1 MESKDTVVGKK
12 KKDMGKIR
20 IVFSSMVLFVL
31 LVSEI
36 YMMIHSSDY
45 FAGLVTVTVL
55 LIAVLYILLTT
66 ILQVNYQRE
75 QLQNELFEEIVKS
88 EKASYLLM
96 RKSFDELNERIAVI
110 EENMKTPTEEIIE
123 AQKAIAKVSISRSK
137 ENADALMNSNDKLL
151 DKISNFEELL
161 VSYNEKLISQQKEV
175 VEHANKDII
184 LKQQEAMAKITEA
197 ELSIKNEFLQSVGR
211 FSQVPLQSVMPVS
224 QTIPSAQEEPF
235 QEVNS
240 FEAEPEED
248 SLDDLME
255 ESEAQFASDK
265 SFFEDAEEK
274 EDTLDEIPDIS
285 SFDDLIGEDFE
296 LEEQIPEESTD
307 EEPLLEDLTVEELS
321 AEEPLP
327 EGLTLEEPSA
337 EEPMLDE
344 LTIEDTTVD
353 DNIPEESMTAES
365 MEEESIIEEPVLE
378 NEEPVAEEKPPMPDL
393 SDPNRIMTPDE
404 IAALLANM

>member
-1 MESKDTVVGKK
+1 MENKDTVVGKK

-96 RKSFDELNERIAVI
+96 RKSFDELNERIAMI

-211 FSQVPLQSVMPVS
+211 FSQVPLQSVMPAS

-265 SFFEDAEEK
+265 SFFEDAE
-274 EDTLDEIPDIS
+274 DTSDEIPDIS

-307 EEPLLEDLTVEELS
+307 EEPLLEDFTVEELS

-353 DNIPEESMTAES
+353 DTIPEESMTAES
-365 MEEESIIEEPVLE
+365 MEEELIIEEPVLE